1 MRKGE
6 LRQLRG
12 EKLIVK
18 WEKEWD
24 KIYKEQGE
32 VQFDILPTVKV
43 AVDIF
48 KKNKCNS
55 IMDLGCG
62 TGRHTIYLAEHGFK
76 VHATD
81 ISEHGLEIT
90 KAKAKKLN
98 LNNIEF
104 KQHDMRCIPFEN
116 NSLDGILCVWTTGH
130 GTLEDACNNVN
141 EIYRILKPNGIVV
154 IDYVSIEDV
163 NYGKGTEV
171 AKDTFTNN
179 IEGEEN
185 IPHHYSSIKELTE
198 LYSNFSQV
206 EITPKDYHFFD
217 CHGVKYTIKAFVVIS
232 TK

>member
-1 MRKGE
+1 MH
-6 LRQLRG
+6 
-12 EKLIVK
+12 IM
-18 WEKEWD
+18 WEQEWD
-24 KIYKEQGE
+24 RIYKEQGE
-32 VQFDILPTVKV
+32 VQFDVLPTVRI
-43 AVDIF
+43 AVDVF
-48 KKNKCNS
+48 KRNECNS

-104 KQHDMRCIPFEN
+104 KQHDMRDIPFDN

-130 GTLEDACNNVN
+130 GTLEDACKNVN
-141 EIYRILKPNGIVV
+141 EIYRILKPNGVVV
-154 IDYVSIEDV
+154 IDYVSIDDV
-163 NYGKGTEV
+163 NYGKGTEI
-171 AKDTFTNN
+171 AKDTFINN
-179 IEGEEN
+179 VEGEED
-185 IPHHYSSIKELTE
+185 IPHHYSTIEELKE

-206 EITPKDYHFFD
+206 DIKPIEYIFFDYHGGK
-217 CHGVKYTIKAFVVIS
+217 HTVKAFVVIS